1 MIYLDWNTFIH
12 KHNVLCCHYGSIKE
26 GEGRGRGDIIL
37 WDDHFWRK
45 TGKAH
50 EEGKD
55 VDGCYH
61 LSNNIQVIDSFS
73 WGKGKRY
80 WYDGEVVCWG
90 EIPILDRYGEIFCTK
105 TKKNFNRVEPWG
117 AANRV
122 MNKKN
127 IKSVKQKHRHNV
139 NIHIKHRKYCSWTF
153 IMFMGSRKNGFNIL
167 PAGIQLDIVE
177 IEGQK

>member
-1 MIYLDWNTFIH
+1 MSALVLDMKRVFSIIIFIGLIYYSCHRPMIYLDWNTFIH

-45 TGKAH
+45 TGKAY
-50 EEGKD
+50 EDGKD
-55 VDGCYH
+55 VDACYH

-105 TKKNFNRVEPWG
+105 TKKTLTELSHEEQPTESWIRRILNRW
-117 AANRV
+117 N
-122 MNKKN
+122 KN
-127 IKSVKQKHRHNV
+127 ID
-139 NIHIKHRKYCSWTF
+139 T
-153 IMFMGSRKNGFNIL
+153 M
-167 PAGIQLDIVE
+167 
-177 IEGQK
+177 